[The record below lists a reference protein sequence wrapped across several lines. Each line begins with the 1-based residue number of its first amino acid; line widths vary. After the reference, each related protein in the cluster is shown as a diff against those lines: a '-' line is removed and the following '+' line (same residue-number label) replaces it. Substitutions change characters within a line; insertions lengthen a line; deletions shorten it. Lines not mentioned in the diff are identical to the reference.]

1 MPISTSSGKRLL
13 KATKE
18 AEARALAVRT
28 AEAVD
33 RYLSSTSST
42 NEIDRD
48 IYYSD
53 QEEAQVSFPGGSG
66 HWTRHNFATST
77 TVAFSRSNGELLTI
91 RKAPEGDGWIILY
104 DEPEDNYPE

>member
-1 MPISTSSGKRLL
+1 MRISTNSGERLL
-13 KATKE
+13 IATKE

-28 AEAVD
+28 AEAVE

-48 IYYSD
+48 NYDSD
-53 QEEAQVSFPGGSG
+53 REETEDSFQLGSG
-66 HWTRHNFATST
+66 QWTRHNFATST

-91 RKAPEGDGWIILY
+91 RKAPEGDEWIILY
-104 DEPEDNYPE
+104 DEPEENYPE